1 MHTKIILVV
10 WLRYDRREDEL
21 IGVNAMD
28 CCGRN
33 LECPKVS
40 LVSEYAPESIYDP
53 CLCTRTPKGELDDNI
68 FVRDEECSTS
78 DEDEDMS
85 FCVGNEKIRCVC
97 YNIALLSGLF
107 KTMLYG
113 GFIES
118 SREKINFTQNEFLV
132 EALKTTEI
140 LVGEKC

>member
-1 MHTKIILVV
+1 MHTKIVLVV

-68 FVRDEECSTS
+68 FMRDEECSTS

-97 YNIALLSGLF
+97 VLQYCLIIGNI
-107 KTMLYG
+107 
-113 GFIES
+113 
-118 SREKINFTQNEFLV
+118 
-132 EALKTTEI
+132 
-140 LVGEKC
+140 